1 MKISK
6 EEHVTFNKYWNYVLP
21 IEKKNLIFNILRK
34 IKHSIENFFNIKII
48 IKKKFEEGN
57 ERNSLVIS
65 KNLNKLKIIQLEIIL
80 KKFLKD
86 LHIKP
91 NINIKK
97 IIIQHDKI
105 FFDNCPVKDNS
116 GGIGYNSS
124 LFLYSFFNSIKPD
137 LIIESGVWK
146 GYTSYLIDQKFR
158 KNFQIKFDINFSK
171 LMYKSKTA
179 KYIERDISLF
189 KFNKK
194 ELNCKNK
201 LFFFDDHISQ
211 YDRFL
216 LSDKL
221 DAKYIVFDDDICHS
235 SIHSDGWPSY
245 PTIKMCLEKIDYG
258 IFKWKT
264 LGKVAKGK
272 QMKFDFAKFVKKI
285 NKYYYVRTQ
294 NISDITGYYQQ
305 PCMSFL
311 IKKRSKIYR

>member
-1 MKISK
+1 M
-6 EEHVTFNKYWNYVLP
+6 
-21 IEKKNLIFNILRK
+21 
-34 IKHSIENFFNIKII
+34 
-48 IKKKFEEGN
+48 
-57 ERNSLVIS
+57 
-65 KNLNKLKIIQLEIIL
+65 
-80 KKFLKD
+80 
-86 LHIKP
+86 
-91 NINIKK
+91 
-97 IIIQHDKI
+97 
-105 FFDNCPVKDNS
+105 
-116 GGIGYNSS
+116 
-124 LFLYSFFNSIKPD
+124 
-137 LIIESGVWK
+137 
-146 GYTSYLIDQKFR
+146 
-158 KNFQIKFDINFSK
+158 
-171 LMYKSKTA
+171 
-179 KYIERDISLF
+179 
-189 KFNKK
+189 
-194 ELNCKNK
+194 
-201 LFFFDDHISQ
+201 
-211 YDRFL
+211 